1 MFHPAAFG
9 RGAAVAVIDKGED
22 SMLNVTLAVAEFPA
36 LSVAVPLNDSLSPSV
51 VTWIG
56 AGQVAIPDSASEQ
69 MNVIVA
75 GATTTPC
82 ALGVGLT
89 VAEIIGAV
97 LSIFSVVLALAVC
110 PAASVTVALK
120 IWFAASAV
128 AVCEAG
134 HCSGGTPPLHE

>member
-1 MFHPAAFG
+1 MVTGELFQPAAFG

-22 SMLNVTLAVAEFPA
+22 STLNVTLAVAEFPA
-36 LSVAVPLNDSLSPSV
+36 LSVAVPLNASLSPSV

-56 AGQVAIPDSASEQ
+56 AGQPAIPDRASEQ
-69 MNVIVA
+69 VKVIVA

-89 VAEIIGAV
+89 VAVIIGAV
-97 LSIFSVVLALAVC
+97 LSMFSVVLVLAVC

-120 IWFAASAV
+120 TWFAPSV
-128 AVCEAG
+128 LTVCEAG
-134 HCSGGTPPLHE
+134 H